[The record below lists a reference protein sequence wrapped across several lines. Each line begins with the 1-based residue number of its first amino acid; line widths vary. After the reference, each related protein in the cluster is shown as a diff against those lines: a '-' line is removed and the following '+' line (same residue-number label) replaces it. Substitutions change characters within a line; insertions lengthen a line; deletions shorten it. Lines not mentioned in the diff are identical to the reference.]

1 MAQSSNREFV
11 FQQTL
16 KVHERA
22 VRAVA
27 TSPHGEM
34 LMSGGGDN
42 SNKMYSLNVVTGK
55 YDYRQAVVY
64 HEGFVM
70 CLCPM

>member
-1 MAQSSNREFV
+1 
-11 FQQTL
+11 
-16 KVHERA
+16 
-22 VRAVA
+22 VRAVT
-27 TSPHGEM
+27 TSPFGDV

-42 SNKMYSLNVVTGK
+42 SNKMFTLNEVTGK
-55 YDYRQAVVY
+55 YDYRQAVAY